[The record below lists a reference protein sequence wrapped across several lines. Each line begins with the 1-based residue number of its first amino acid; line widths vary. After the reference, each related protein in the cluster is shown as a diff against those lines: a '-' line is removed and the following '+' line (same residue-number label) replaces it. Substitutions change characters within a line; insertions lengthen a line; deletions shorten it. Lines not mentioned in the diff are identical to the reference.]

1 MKNFTLTLFT
11 MLTLV
16 LTSQAQTWTPLYTY
30 PIQDAVWDQPRVD
43 VSADDVI
50 IVSMETIRTN
60 RPMERSTD
68 GGQTWTTLLNS
79 FQRGYVGFDS
89 NNNLYA
95 VTEKKNQ
102 GVSTNYTDSLLYSS
116 NQGTSFQ
123 AILDLPN
130 NSNDRSSYY
139 ISGDDDFYTIINEI
153 GPNLEQ
159 VMGVFNAGQ
168 QVDSI
173 FSPFSVGSSALRGFI
188 KLSNGTLVASSF
200 NSGVY
205 YSTDNGS
212 TWTASQG
219 DQGLGTSTFTS
230 FAQANNGTLFLAGV
244 SLWQSTDSGQNWAQA
259 SLTLNFVSHVR
270 KAGNGTLY
278 ALATFASPQL
288 YESTDNGAT
297 WVGLQNEPGAEVKD
311 FDVSDNY
318 LYAIF
323 EDSTLYRTPV
333 SSGSGMS
340 VDENT
345 AQTGTF
351 KAFPNPAAGDV
362 TIATENYTGNSWH
375 ITLTNA
381 LGQIV
386 YQAEANGEYVTIPN
400 SAFKSPGLFT
410 ASITNAEGGLVHQ
423 IKLIRTR

>member
-1 MKNFTLTLFT
+1 MKKITLILSAIT
-11 MLTLV
+11 MLAIS
-16 LTSQAQTWTPLYTY
+16 SQAQTWTPLYTY

-79 FQRGYVGFDS
+79 FQRSYVGFDG
-89 NNNLYA
+89 NNNLYV

-102 GVSTNYTDSLLYSS
+102 GVSTNYTDSLLYSN
-116 NQGTSFQ
+116 NQGNSFT
-123 AILDLPN
+123 ALEDLPN
-130 NSNDRSSYY
+130 NSIDRSSYY
-139 ISGDDDFYTIINEI
+139 ISEDDDFYTILNEL

-159 VMGVFNAGQ
+159 VIGVYNSGQ
-168 QVDSI
+168 PVDSI
-173 FSPFSVGSSALRGFI
+173 FSPFNIGSSSLRGFI
-188 KLSNGTLVASSF
+188 KLSNGDLVASSF

-205 YSTDNGS
+205 RSTDNGS
-212 TWTASQG
+212 TWTESQG
-219 DQGLGTSTFTS
+219 DQSLGNSTYTS
-230 FAQANNGTLFLAGV
+230 FAQANNGTLFLAGA
-244 SLWQSTDSGQNWAQA
+244 SLEESADNGETWTGA
-259 SLTLNFVSHVR
+259 SLTLAFVGHVR

-278 ALATFASPQL
+278 AHAAFGAPQL
-288 YESTDNGAT
+288 YESTDNGTT
-297 WVGLQNEPGAEVKD
+297 WVGLQNEPGLQVKD

-333 SSGSGMS
+333 SSGSGIG
-340 VDENT
+340 VAENT

-362 TIATENYTGNSWH
+362 TIAAENNNGDAWQV
-375 ITLTNA
+375 TLTNA
-381 LGQIV
+381 LGQVV
-386 YQAEANGEYVTIPN
+386 YKVEANGQHTIIPDA
-400 SAFKSPGLFT
+400 AFQSPGLFT
-410 ASITNAEGGLVHQ
+410 VSITNAERNLINQ